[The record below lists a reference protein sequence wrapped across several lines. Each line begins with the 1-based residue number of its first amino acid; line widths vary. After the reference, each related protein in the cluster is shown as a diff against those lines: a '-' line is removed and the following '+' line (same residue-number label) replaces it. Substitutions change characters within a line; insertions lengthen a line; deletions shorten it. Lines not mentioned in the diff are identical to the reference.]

1 MKYNLIKAK
10 NNLNVI
16 HQIISKNLKDS
27 VFKKLGQNFLKDL
40 VKRKKIH
47 VYCVKNKSR
56 ITAIITVINSKDYLS
71 INKSV
76 IKYLFYNPTKLIFN
90 FFYLLNS
97 LKKTS
102 KVIIKK
108 DYLHLLHLIIIKKDF
123 LKVSLKK
130 KDMIFNKFYKTI
142 LKKHKSKVLFLCF
155 DKKNKKAHRY
165 YLRNNFKRIYRI
177 NNIIYFKKEFKF

>member
-1 MKYNLIKAK
+1 M
-10 NNLNVI
+10 
-16 HQIISKNLKDS
+16 
-27 VFKKLGQNFLKDL
+27 GPNFFKDL
-40 VKRKKIH
+40 VKRKNSCILCK
-47 VYCVKNKSR
+47 KNKSK
-56 ITAIITVINSKDYLS
+56 ISAIITVINFKEYMS
-71 INKSV
+71 IDKSV

-102 KVIIKK
+102 KVIIRK
-108 DYLHLLHLIIIKKDF
+108 DYLHLLHLVIIKKDF

-165 YLRNNFKRIYRI
+165 YLRNNFKRIYSI
-177 NNIIYFKKEFKF
+177 NNIIYFKKKFKF